1 METLIRQEWSPAEI
15 RERLTREGQRPISHE
30 WIDQYLKRDRQD
42 RGTLYRS
49 LRCQRQRRK
58 RHGRPERRGHL
69 KNRVSIEARPALV
82 ERRCRIGDGEGDTL
96 IRPRHPGVLVS
107 HVERRSGYPLLAALP
122 RRTAPAF
129 REATVNLLGPF
140 RDRVHTLTLDNGTEG
155 AEHERI
161 AQSLDAAVYFAHPYH
176 SWERGTNENTNGLI
190 RQDFP
195 KHRDLSTVI
204 RKERDHAT
212 ERLNHRPRK
221 RLGFRT
227 PYEVFFHTRTSLT
240 VALPT

>member
-1 METLIRQEWSPAEI
+1 M
-15 RERLTREGQRPISHE
+15 
-30 WIDQYLKRDRQD
+30 
-42 RGTLYRS
+42 
-49 LRCQRQRRK
+49 
-58 RHGRPERRGHL
+58 ERR
-69 KNRVSIEARPALV
+69 R
-82 ERRCRIGDGEGDTL
+82 RIGDGEGDTL
-96 IRPRHPGVLVS
+96 IVPRHQGVLVS
-107 HVERRSGYPLLAALP
+107 H
-122 RRTAPAF
+122 
-129 REATVNLLGPF
+129 EATVTLLGPF

-161 AQSLDAAVYFAHPYH
+161 ASSLGTVVYFSHPYR
-176 SWERGTNENTNGLI
+176 SWERGTNENTHGLI

-204 RKERDHAT
+204 RKKLDHAT

>member
-1 METLIRQEWSPAEI
+1 M
-15 RERLTREGQRPISHE
+15 
-30 WIDQYLKRDRQD
+30 
-42 RGTLYRS
+42 
-49 LRCQRQRRK
+49 
-58 RHGRPERRGHL
+58 
-69 KNRVSIEARPALV
+69 

-96 IRPRHPGVLVS
+96 IGPRHQGALVS
-107 HVERRSGYPLLAALP
+107 HVERRSGYTLLAALP

-129 REATVNLLGPF
+129 REATVTLLGPF
-140 RDRVHTLTLDNGTEG
+140 RDRMHMLTLDHGMEG

-176 SWERGTNENTNGLI
+176 SWERGTNEKTHGLT
-190 RQDFP
+190 RQYFP
-195 KHRDLSTVI
+195 KHRDLSTVT
-204 RKERDHAT
+204 RKELDHAT

-227 PYEVFFHTRTSLT
+227 PDEIFFHTRTSLT

>member
-1 METLIRQEWSPAEI
+1 MT
-15 RERLTREGQRPISHE
+15 
-30 WIDQYLKRDRQD
+30 
-42 RGTLYRS
+42 
-49 LRCQRQRRK
+49 
-58 RHGRPERRGHL
+58 
-69 KNRVSIEARPALV
+69 
-82 ERRCRIGDGEGDTL
+82 
-96 IRPRHPGVLVS
+96 
-107 HVERRSGYPLLAALP
+107 
-122 RRTAPAF
+122 
-129 REATVNLLGPF
+129 LLGPF

-161 AQSLDAAVYFAHPYH
+161 TQSLDAAVYFAYPYR

-195 KHRDLSTVI
+195 KCRDLSTVT

-212 ERLNHRPRK
+212 ERLHHRPRK

>member
-1 METLIRQEWSPAEI
+1 M
-15 RERLTREGQRPISHE
+15 
-30 WIDQYLKRDRQD
+30 
-42 RGTLYRS
+42 
-49 LRCQRQRRK
+49 
-58 RHGRPERRGHL
+58 
-69 KNRVSIEARPALV
+69 
-82 ERRCRIGDGEGDTL
+82 
-96 IRPRHPGVLVS
+96 
-107 HVERRSGYPLLAALP
+107 ERRSGYTLLAALP

-155 AEHERI
+155 AEHEWI
-161 AQSLDAAVYFAHPYH
+161 VPSLGAAVYFAHPYH
-176 SWERGTNENTNGLI
+176 SWERGTNEKTPGLI

-195 KHRDLSTVI
+195 KHRDLSTVT

-227 PYEVFFHTRTSLT
+227 PYEVLFHTRTSLT